1 MVVELLTENSDGL
14 LSLLEEC
21 FNKKVESID
30 IKDALSKNIRFLVAK
45 EEDNIVGS
53 IMITTKY
60 NPVRNTKEFYLDY
73 VCVKES
79 ERGKGTGKLMLMEVE
94 RLAKEEGISRIE
106 FTSSTCRIAA
116 RNLYISNGYIIKD
129 TNIFYKDMV
138 I

>member
-1 MVVELLTENSDGL
+1 MIVELLKENNVGL
-14 LSLLEEC
+14 NSLLEEC
-21 FNKKVESID
+21 FSKKVENID
-30 IKDALSKNIRFLVAK
+30 IEDALSKNVRFMVAK
-45 EEDNIVGS
+45 EDDEIVGS

-79 ERGKGTGKLMLMEVE
+79 ERGKGTGKNLLKEVE
-94 RLAKEEGISRIE
+94 KLAKEEGVSRIE

-116 RNLYISNGYIIKD
+116 RNLYISNGYIIRD
-129 TNIFYKDMV
+129 TNMFYKDMV

>member
-1 MVVELLTENSDGL
+1 MIVELLTDNSDGL
-14 LSLLEEC
+14 ISLLEEC

-45 EEDNIVGS
+45 EDNDIVGS

-79 ERGKGTGKLMLMEVE
+79 ERGKGTGKLMLKEVE

-138 I
+138 K